1 MELRSHARLSLALL
15 LYAIVQTS
23 SASASFPSIQPIV
36 GFSTPCTLAYDTPVN
51 LCDNDDF
58 QGIGGK
64 GSCSAACQAN
74 LVASQGFVQRLCA
87 GQQADGNSIIGHLFS
102 GDIVDFLCGDN
113 TDAASTTATTAQ
125 TTLPSS
131 SVQSTMSMAVDTMP
145 PDTSTGVTPSSSTTT
160 TTATSS
166 SRTGSGSG
174 TILTT
179 TSTRPASSTSSSVP
193 ASVESE
199 TSSLAPASSS
209 SETSSTSS
217 SASAT
222 STSNS
227 QGSAGGSGG
236 GSPFDSTFSGS
247 ASSPLMQ
254 VKLLSLSCLVALV
267 LAVS

>member
-125 TTLPSS
+125 TTPPSS

-145 PDTSTGVTPSSSTTT
+145 LDTSTEGTPSSSTTT
-160 TTATSS
+160 TATGS
-166 SRTGSGSG
+166 SRTGSGGG
-174 TILTT
+174 TTLTT
-179 TSTRPASSTSSSVP
+179 TSTRPASSAASSIT
-193 ASVESE
+193 ASIESE
-199 TSSLAPASSS
+199 TSSLASASSS
-209 SETSSTSS
+209 SATSSTSS

-247 ASSPLMQ
+247 ASSQPMQ
-254 VKLLSLSCLVALV
+254 VKLLSLSCLVALA